1 MNFYKASSFKF
12 GCMILKSNDKVTLYI
27 LQYFCL
33 LSDSGEKA
41 TFNEKKGNQNII
53 STCKIIYAKIVRKM
67 KFI

>member
-1 MNFYKASSFKF
+1 
-12 GCMILKSNDKVTLYI
+12 MILKSNDKVTLYI